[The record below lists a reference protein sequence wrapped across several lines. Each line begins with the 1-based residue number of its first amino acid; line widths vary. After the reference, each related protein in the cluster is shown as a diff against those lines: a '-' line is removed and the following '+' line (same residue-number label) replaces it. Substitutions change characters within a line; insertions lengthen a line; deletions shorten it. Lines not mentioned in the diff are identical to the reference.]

1 MGNYRPIKINAI
13 IMTSRHAAIACAA
26 LFLIIATG
34 CTRRISGVYKDSTNL
49 ILLDFQPDGKVYSRI
64 MGVPLVSDYQ
74 ERGDKIIFGDTFVD
88 IIDSNTLSISHPFEE
103 LTGSFELKKQQ

>member
-1 MGNYRPIKINAI
+1 
-13 IMTSRHAAIACAA
+13 
-26 LFLIIATG
+26 
-34 CTRRISGVYKDSTNL
+34 
-49 ILLDFQPDGKVYSRI
+49 